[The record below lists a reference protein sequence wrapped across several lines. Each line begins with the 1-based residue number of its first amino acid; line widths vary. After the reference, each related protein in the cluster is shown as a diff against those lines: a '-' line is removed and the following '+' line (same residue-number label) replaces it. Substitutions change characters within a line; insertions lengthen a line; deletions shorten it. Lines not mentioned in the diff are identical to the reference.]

1 MRKNFSLNDSSVLI
15 TGATA
20 GLGAEFARQ
29 LAPVS
34 RHLILTGRRQDRL
47 HELATT
53 LQQKHPRIKLTQYC
67 ADLSSTAE
75 RERLASWI
83 IREEIPLNLL
93 VNNAG
98 LGDLGS
104 FDTATWERLSEML
117 DVNICALTH
126 LTHRLLPMMKL
137 QSSSGSS
144 VGIINVSSV
153 AGFFPLPGLAV
164 YAATKSYV
172 TSFSEGLRM
181 ELSKEGI
188 RVTTLCP
195 GPVPTEFFQVAARP
209 KQSTNAGDR
218 THPMLASSARLVVSA
233 AIRALERDR
242 PGVIPNR
249 LLAFLV
255 RAVCLLP
262 FPIVRA
268 AIRSGAGPRKPE
280 IATKN

>member
-126 LTHRLLPMMKL
+126 LTHRLLPMMK
-137 QSSSGSS
+137 
-144 VGIINVSSV
+144 
-153 AGFFPLPGLAV
+153 
-164 YAATKSYV
+164 
-172 TSFSEGLRM
+172 
-181 ELSKEGI
+181 
-188 RVTTLCP
+188 
-195 GPVPTEFFQVAARP
+195 
-209 KQSTNAGDR
+209 
-218 THPMLASSARLVVSA
+218 
-233 AIRALERDR
+233 
-242 PGVIPNR
+242 
-249 LLAFLV
+249 
-255 RAVCLLP
+255 
-262 FPIVRA
+262 
-268 AIRSGAGPRKPE
+268 
-280 IATKN
+280 